1 MSEQTVKK
9 PRKSKVPKDETPE
22 TRFIR
27 LAKSRGDRL
36 VHQMKLLQN
45 LGKGYAYQID
55 SDLAEDL
62 LVAFKDALEEL
73 QIEWEEAI
81 VESQKTEDEAAAVA
95 AVD

>member
-1 MSEQTVKK
+1 MSEKTVKK

-22 TRFIR
+22 ARFIR
-27 LAKSRGDRL
+27 LAKSRGDKL

-45 LGKGYAYQID
+45 LGKGYAYEID

-62 LVAFKDALEEL
+62 LVEFKDALEEL
-73 QIEWEEAI
+73 QIEWEAAI
-81 VESQKTEDEAAAVA
+81 VKSQDEAAAVA